1 MNEDKKYEII
11 KFIDEDFSLDVKISP
26 FDETV
31 WLSKDD
37 ISKLYERDRSV
48 ITKHIS
54 LIYKENELKE
64 ASTCAKFAQVQ
75 IEGERNIK
83 RNINHYNLNM
93 ILAVGYRIKSKRTSK
108 FREWALF
115 EIDKL
120 NNINNQKALISQYIL
135 FNYDEIKLNVN
146 VDPNED
152 TVWLTQNDM
161 AILFDTTKQ
170 NISLHIKNILNDNEL
185 DNSVVKDF
193 FTTAQDGKNYQTKMY
208 NLDMIIAIGYRV
220 NSKRGTIFRKWA
232 TKILKQYLLKGYVI
246 NEERCLNCNSSVL
259 SLNNRVTEL
268 EEKMKDMKND
278 IYLEKSKAF
287 YEGEIVE
294 PYTFLRHIF
303 FLTKKE
309 LIITD
314 YYADNYLISMLKD
327 ININITIITSSNS
340 YLNKVDIPNNINIIY
355 DDNMHGRYI
364 FIDNR
369 YAYVIDNS
377 FNSIG
382 KKKFVIVKLENIN
395 KELILKD
402 II

>member
-1 MNEDKKYEII
+1 MNEDKKYETI
-11 KFIDEDFSLDVKISP
+11 KFENNEFSLDVKISP
-26 FDETV
+26 YDKTIWLTQNDMASLFDV
-31 WLSKDD
+31 DKSR
-37 ISKLYERDRSV
+37 ISR
-48 ITKHIS
+48 HIKNI
-54 LIYKENELKE
+54 L
-64 ASTCAKFAQVQ
+64 V
-75 IEGERNIK
+75 EGELNDSVCAETATTGSDGKNYKTKIYNID
-83 RNINHYNLNM
+83 M
-93 ILAVGYRIKSKRTSK
+93 ILAVGYRIKSKRTSI
-108 FREWALF
+108 FREWALS
-115 EIDKL
+115 EIDNL

-170 NISLHIKNILNDNEL
+170 NISMHIKNILNDDEL

-193 FTTAQDGKNYQTKMY
+193 FTTAQDSKNYQTKMY

-220 NSKRGTIFRKWA
+220 NTKRGTIFRKWA

-246 NEERCLNCNSSVL
+246 NEERCLNCNSNVL
-259 SLNNRVTEL
+259 SLNNRITEL

-278 IYLEKSKAF
+278 IYLENSKAF

-294 PYTFLRHIF
+294 PYSFLRHLF
-303 FLTKKE
+303 FLAKKE

-364 FIDNR
+364 FIDDR

-395 KELILKD
+395 KEMLLNKERITN
-402 II
+402 